1 MKCPPL
7 ILRLKMSKTAD
18 HGHFVLWLPVFI
30 AWLILAAIFIAL
42 SPLIIL
48 ATLIAVPFDWGKTVL
63 LFIPLV
69 CNVICNLRGLEIKI
83 EKKDSTLF
91 LSFR

>member
-1 MKCPPL
+1 MNCPPL
-7 ILRLKMSKTAD
+7 LLRLTISKTE
-18 HGHFVLWLPVFI
+18 GNGRFVLWLPVFI

-42 SPLIIL
+42 LPLIL
-48 ATLIAVPFDWGKTVL
+48 FIAVVAFFFGWARTVF
-63 LFIPLV
+63 LFIPLF
-69 CNVICNLRGLEIKI
+69 CNVICNLHGLEINV